1 MKKLLVL
8 AASFLVGVSAFADTL
23 KVEAITPFTTANPPK
38 TIQVRSLGEIQISP
52 KVKISEGDILS
63 GCLTDIKD
71 PKRLKRNATFK
82 YQIKTVTDA
91 GGRTVKVK
99 ENNIAKYV
107 PAFKLDKKEVA
118 KSAALSVGNHFV
130 EGLSMGYHA
139 VEGAVKSENGA
150 GNRIS
155 SAVENV
161 YDHSVLSYAS
171 KGEEIEIK
179 PGDIFGLRLNSE
191 EEIEEYEAEHAPN
204 YTYEVNQ
211 PAQ

>member
-1 MKKLLVL
+1 MKKILLFTAAFVIGTSAL
-8 AASFLVGVSAFADTL
+8 AETL
-23 KVEAITPFTTANPPK
+23 KVEAITPFSTANPPK
-38 TIQVRSLGEIQISP
+38 TIQVRSLGEIQLSP
-52 KVKISEGDILS
+52 KVKINEGDILT

-82 YQIKTVTDA
+82 YEIKNVTDA
-91 GGRTVKVK
+91 NGTSVKVK
-99 ENNIAKYV
+99 GNNIAKYV
-107 PAFKLDKKEVA
+107 APLNLDKKEMA

-161 YDHSVLSYAS
+161 YEHSVLSYAN
-171 KGEEIEIK
+171 KGEDIVINT
-179 PGDIFGLRLNSE
+179 GDIF
-191 EEIEEYEAEHAPN
+191 
-204 YTYEVNQ
+204 
-211 PAQ
+211 PA

>member
-1 MKKLLVL
+1 MKKFLLVCTVL
-8 AASFLVGVSAFADTL
+8 FLGNAALADTL
-23 KVEAITPFTTANPPK
+23 KVEALTAFTTANPPK
-38 TIQVRSLGEIQISP
+38 IIQVRSLGAIQLSP

-82 YQIKTVTDA
+82 YQIKTVTSSD
-91 GGRTVKVK
+91 GKCSKVK

-107 PAFKLDKKEVA
+107 PAFKLDKKETA

-130 EGLSMGYHA
+130 EGLSMGYRA

-171 KGEEIEIK
+171 KGEEVVINE
-179 PGDIFGLRLNSE
+179 GDVFGLKINSE
-191 EEIEEYEAEHAPN
+191 EEIEEYEAQHAPN
-204 YTYEVNQ
+204 YTYE
-211 PAQ
+211 